1 VAVLVIF
8 FALIHLGEIG
18 AIAGLALARTHT
30 AEQLEQVRGLI
41 TGLAAAQVGYEKHQS
56 ETRDLLTRIN
66 EQVQALAT
74 EARMREIVRQEVG
87 RGVRAIGSVVSGGG
101 AAAVSGDVQD
111 AHQII
116 PRPTRTPKE

>member
-1 VAVLVIF
+1 MPIPPEIVVLFVVF
-8 FALIHLGEIG
+8 GCLHLTEIG
-18 AIAGLALARTHT
+18 ALAGLALARTHT

-41 TGLAAAQVGYEKHQS
+41 TGLAAAQVGYEQRQV

-87 RGVRAIGSVVSGGG
+87 RGVTAIGSVVTGGG
-101 AAAVSGDVQD
+101 AAAVSGDVTDQR
-111 AHQII
+111 I
-116 PRPTRTPKE
+116 TRTLP